1 VRLFQLSREK
11 MNFTGAVVSTLASF
25 RDFRGTTARTEY
37 WFFALFVFLLQLVL
51 GVFDSMIGK
60 ALSVN
65 FSWLEVCASVLLL
78 LPQLS
83 ISARRFHDSGKS
95 AHWLWLNLLPVIA
108 FIFALPEVITFIQLT
123 SMPSDA
129 QMVSVATAVGPMFLS
144 MMAVGLITLV
154 FSLLPTKTYAQGN
167 RFARPAEGDVPLGEL
182 KRQGW

>member
-1 VRLFQLSREK
+1 MSFAR
-11 MNFTGAVVSTLASF
+11 AVVVCLTSF
-25 RDFRGTTARTEY
+25 KDFRGTAARTEY

-51 GVFDSMIGK
+51 GVFDSIISK

-108 FIFALPEVITFIQLT
+108 FLFALPEIITFIQLT
-123 SMPSDA
+123 STPTDA
-129 QMVSVATAVGPMFLS
+129 QMIRVATAVGPMILS
-144 MMAVGLITLV
+144 MMAVGMVTLV
-154 FSLLPTKTYAQGN
+154 YSLLPTKTYAQGN
-167 RFARPAEGDVPLGEL
+167 RFAKPSEGDIPLGEL